1 MFGKLPIRKEGGKSM
16 QSSAT
21 LLGVLAHTAQFILP
35 ILALIVLFRCVRSML
50 AGRADPEIWGYLVT
64 PKGEVSP
71 LRHWECIIGRARS
84 SDVRLNFED
93 VASVHAVMMRNDKGE
108 WRIHDLSRGG
118 GVFLNGKKLE
128 ETEQMVDGDIV
139 RCGKHMLKFATNTEQ
154 HRALQE
160 RRREVAGWKV
170 SAGTT
175 LFFLTLA
182 QLLLM
187 LEFYVSLGDEYRIT
201 AMLAFFALILVE
213 WLCYLIIRT
222 MDRSGFEPET
232 LAFFLCTLGLC
243 ICATATPEELV
254 RQTILL
260 IAGVALFFLFG
271 IWLRDLS
278 HVKAMRWPLAFLSL
292 ALLVLNLAAAREMF
306 GARNW
311 ITIAGF
317 SLQPSELIKV
327 AYIYVGAT
335 TLDQM
340 FRSKSILYF
349 IGFSAICVGGLA
361 LMGDMGAALVFFAT
375 FLVIAFMR
383 SGSIATV
390 LLAVGGAA
398 MAGMLVL
405 SIKPYVA
412 QRFATWGHVWED
424 VNGAGYQQTRALSAA
439 ASGGLFGQGA
449 GNGWLKNIVAAN
461 TDMVF
466 AMLCEELGLIIAV
479 FAMLAIIALAI
490 FTVKNAA
497 RNRSSYFVIAG
508 CAAVTMMMVQM
519 GLNVF
524 GTLDILPFTGVT
536 FPFVSRGGSSLLSC
550 WMLLA
555 FIKAADTRRGGS
567 FVVKPGAREKEAD
580 AA

>member
-1 MFGKLPIRKEGGKSM
+1 MEST
-16 QSSAT
+16 AT
-21 LLGVLAHTAQFILP
+21 LLGTLAMVARFVLPVF
-35 ILALIVLFRCVRSML
+35 ALVVLYRCVRSML
-50 AGRADPEIWGYLVT
+50 SGRADPEIWGYLVT
-64 PKGEVSP
+64 PKGEVSQ

-93 VASVHAVMMRNDKGE
+93 VASVHAVLMRNDKGE
-108 WRIHDLSRGG
+108 WHIHDLSRGG
-118 GVFLNGKKLE
+118 GVHLNGKQLE
-128 ETEQMVDGDIV
+128 DTEQLVDGDII

-160 RRREVAGWKV
+160 RKREVAGWKIN
-170 SAGTT
+170 AGTT
-175 LFFLTLA
+175 LFFLTLC

-187 LEFYVSLGDEYRIT
+187 LEFYVSLDDEYKIT
-201 AMLAFFALILVE
+201 ALLAFFALILVQ
-213 WLCYLIIRT
+213 WLCYLVMRT
-222 MDRSGFEPET
+222 LDRSGYEPET
-232 LAFFLCTLGLC
+232 LAFFLCTLGLSV
-243 ICATATPEELV
+243 CATATPDELV

-271 IWLRDLS
+271 WWLRDLN

-292 ALLVLNLAAAREMF
+292 ALLVLNLAAAQEMF
-306 GARNW
+306 GAKNW
-311 ITIAGF
+311 ITVAGF

-375 FLVIAFMR
+375 FLVIAFLR

-412 QRFATWGHVWED
+412 RRFATWGHVWED

-449 GNGWLKNIVAAN
+449 GNGWLKHIVAAN

-466 AMLCEELGLIIAV
+466 AMICEELGLIIAV
-479 FAMLAIIALAI
+479 FAMLSIIALAI

-497 RNRSSYFVIAG
+497 RNRSSYYVIAG

-519 GLNVF
+519 ALNVF
-524 GTLDILPFTGVT
+524 GSLDILPFTGVT
-536 FPFVSRGGSSLLSC
+536 FPFVSRGGSSMLSC

-555 FIKAADTRRGGS
+555 FIKSADTRRGGS
-567 FVVKPGAREKEAD
+567 FVVKAGAKQKEAD

>member
-1 MFGKLPIRKEGGKSM
+1 MGDLTVQTASELLPVLAQVARFLLPIP
-16 QSSAT
+16 A
-21 LLGVLAHTAQFILP
+21 LLVLW
-35 ILALIVLFRCVRSML
+35 RCVRSML
-50 AGRADPEIWGYLVT
+50 AGRADPETWGYLVT
-64 PKGEVSP
+64 PQGKVHP
-71 LRHWECIIGRARS
+71 LQHWECIIGRAKS
-84 SDVRLNFED
+84 ADVTLPFDD
-93 VASVHAVMMRNDKGE
+93 VASVHAVLTRNDRGE
-108 WRIHDLSRGG
+108 WRVQDLSRGG
-118 GVFLNGKKLE
+118 GVFLNGKKV
-128 ETEQMVDGDIV
+128 EQPEQIVDGDIL
-139 RCGKHMLKFATNTEQ
+139 RCTKHMVKFAANSEQ

-160 RRREVAGWKV
+160 KKRAVAGWKIH
-170 SAGTT
+170 SGTT
-175 LFFLTLA
+175 LFFLTVM

-187 LEFYVSLGDEYRIT
+187 LEFFVSASDEYRFQT
-201 AMLAFFALILVE
+201 MLAFFALMLVE
-213 WLCYLIIRT
+213 WLCYLIMRT

-243 ICATATPEELV
+243 VCATATPAELV

-260 IAGVALFFLFG
+260 IAGVVLFFLFG
-271 IWLRDLS
+271 WWLRDLN
-278 HVKAMRWPLAFLSL
+278 HVKAMRWPAAILSL
-292 ALLVLNLAAAREMF
+292 GLLALNLVAAQELF

-327 AYIYVGAT
+327 AFIYVGAT
-335 TLDQM
+335 TLEHM
-340 FRSKSILYF
+340 FRSRSILYF

-375 FLVIAFMR
+375 FLIIAFLR

-390 LLAVGGAA
+390 LLAVGSAV

-412 QRFATWGHVWED
+412 QRFLTWGHVWED

-449 GNGWLKNIVAAN
+449 GMGWLKHIVAAN

-466 AMLCEELGLIIAV
+466 AMVCEELGLIIAV

-497 RNRSSYFVIAG
+497 RNRSSYYVIAG

-519 GLNVF
+519 ALNVF
-524 GTLDILPFTGVT
+524 GSLDILPFTGVT
-536 FPFVSRGGSSLLSC
+536 FPFVSRGGSSLISC
-550 WMLLA
+550 WMLLSY
-555 FIKAADTRRGGS
+555 IKAADTRRGGS
-567 FVVKPGAREKEAD
+567 FVVKSGAKTKEAD